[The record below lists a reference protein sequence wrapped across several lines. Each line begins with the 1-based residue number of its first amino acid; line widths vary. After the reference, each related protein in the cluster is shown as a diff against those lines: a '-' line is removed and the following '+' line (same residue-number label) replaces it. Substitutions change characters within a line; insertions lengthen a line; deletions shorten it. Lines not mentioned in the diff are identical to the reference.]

1 MARYFGN
8 KKVAIVFADIIER
21 NRFLE
26 DTSFGGKSAKMKED
40 KLYDTVSENLRY
52 SALGG
57 GFKGSFIERLWVKQE
72 YVEDVAPEDEIFII
86 IGASAQELPDVRKFC
101 EAAGDRPVILFN
113 LKLQT
118 LRGDFGLPAFP
129 PKSLH
134 YDWLSTAIPAY
145 HVLPRAYT
153 RTVTKPP
160 FLISYSGCLFRT
172 YPGKWQVLL
181 EVPDTDNGGGKYER
195 VRWEEK
201 RPALSELRELL
212 GQELQLDG
220 LDDNEGGDKKLLGV
234 DLATLRKGVV
244 IKTWWE
250 QDVDKTVSDDWR
262 N

>member
-1 MARYFGN
+1 MKSLLGRGAEILTLPRM
-8 KKVAIVFADIIER
+8 IDADISR
-21 NRFLE
+21 TKARTLNLE
-26 DTSFGGKSAKMKED
+26 HRTRA
-40 KLYDTVSENLRY
+40 
-52 SALGG
+52 
-57 GFKGSFIERLWVKQE
+57 
-72 YVEDVAPEDEIFII
+72 
-86 IGASAQELPDVRKFC
+86 

-160 FLISYSGCLFRT
+160 FLINYSGCLFRT

-220 LDDNEGGDKKLLGV
+220 LDDNEVRPQTQLSALKF
-234 DLATLRKGVV
+234 RP
-244 IKTWWE
+244 
-250 QDVDKTVSDDWR
+250 
-262 N
+262 